1 MPLSKNDNPQK
12 VTIAPTTATAADGSP
27 KEITGPDA
35 PETKEAVEALIDAG
49 AGAPAGMRDAAEELP
64 EGDPVKDAT
73 KAAMLAGDAQTEAK
87 QKAKVVNDSTTG
99 AQDTPSGFALNA
111 VKGIADDV
119 KRGEEYA
126 RIKSAVRHGTVPAD
140 PDDLK
145 AKK

>member
-1 MPLSKNDNPQK
+1 MPLSKSDNPETLK
-12 VTIAPTTATAADGSP
+12 ATEADGSP
-27 KEITGPDA
+27 KKVTELAEGDHSATN
-35 PETKEAVEALIDAG
+35 EAIDAG
-49 AGAPAGMRDAAEELP
+49 AGAPEAMRDAAEDLP
-64 EGDPVKDAT
+64 EGDVVKDAI
-73 KAAMLAGDAQTEAK
+73 KAAMLATDAQTEAK
-87 QKAKVVNDSTTG
+87 EKAKVVNDSSTG

-145 AKK
+145 ARK